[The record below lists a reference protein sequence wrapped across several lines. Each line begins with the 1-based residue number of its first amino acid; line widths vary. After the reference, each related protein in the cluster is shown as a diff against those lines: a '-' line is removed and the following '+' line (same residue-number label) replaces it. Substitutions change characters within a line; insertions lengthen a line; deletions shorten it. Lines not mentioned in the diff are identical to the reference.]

1 MSVIVEVFCDQVI
14 LGLIKLYFLNNDF
27 NIYFPN
33 IYLVTI
39 KKLRSFTIYNCRI
52 RYDDLC

>member
-33 IYLVTI
+33 LYLVTI
-39 KKLRSFTIYNCRI
+39 KKLRSFTIYNCI